1 MENYSLAST
10 DNTELEDFEQ
20 FVILKFEEVTIT
32 SYMKF
37 KAKEG

>member
-32 SYMKF
+32 S
-37 KAKEG
+37 